1 MHKANGH
8 LRGGKFGNFQKE
20 DKVKKNKAKDT
31 APVAESKIPVPE
43 NAVPV
48 EIDDKTFYLSFDF
61 QDLAEA
67 ESHFKRQG
75 HRVNL
80 LWSLP
85 QQSLQ
90 SVQEVFPCLVYKH
103 HQLGFEEAQ
112 KLITINSAYT
122 VATAIMEAFNRAG
135 GRATAQEASSNEQP
149 TV

>member
-1 MHKANGH
+1 M
-8 LRGGKFGNFQKE
+8 
-20 DKVKKNKAKDT
+20 KNKK
-31 APVAESKIPVPE
+31 VPTSPAVE
-43 NAVPV
+43 TGPTMELSMVPV
-48 EIDDKTFYLSFDF
+48 EIDGKTYNLSFDY

-75 HRVNL
+75 YRVNL

-135 GRATAQEASSNEQP
+135 GAAKPQETSSNEQP